1 MPRATLSCSIE
12 RASSRTPILAS
23 DDLNRTSRSNLR
35 PASARVWRTRAVT
48 VARTLGCRFTV
59 WYREAIQSAVGISG
73 WMGLDGRA
81 SGCGQPA
88 GRQYLGSGG
97 ERERR

>member
-81 SGCGQPA
+81 SGCGQPS